1 MRGEISLNEKSVE
14 RKSGFTLYMNS
25 PKNKRWRFWLVAGYL
40 LLLGSSHLVRRY
52 TPAETPLTEGKQLAH
67 LSAIDNA
74 RQTDRPI
81 QLAYRE
87 FFPAGRDSLPV
98 LVLLHGSPMGS
109 ECFDDLGPAL
119 GKNYRVIVPDLPGF
133 GASTAAVPDYS
144 VRAQAHYV
152 FQLMQHLQIA
162 PAHVVAY
169 SMGGGV
175 AINMAEIAPE
185 KISSLI
191 MLSAIGVQ
199 ELELLGDYQLN
210 HAVHGVQ
217 LGLLWFLQEA
227 FPHFGGMDRTML
239 NTRYGRNFYDTDQRP
254 LRQYLLK
261 YKNPMLILHGVHDE
275 LVPLAV
281 ATEHHRLVPQ
291 SELKTY
297 QSGHGLAFVRWQWI
311 VPDIQRFVGEVESGQ
326 APTRMTA
333 DHERIAAA
341 RLPFAQ
347 KQSPFKSGIGL
358 FVLMLSIAAA
368 TLASEDLTC
377 IGAGLMAAR
386 GAIDFFPATLACF
399 LGIYF
404 GDLLL
409 FWAGRVFGRPAVRHA
424 PLKWFIS
431 ADDLQRSTAWFNQ
444 RGAKMILL
452 SRFLPGSRLPTYFA
466 AGVLHTH
473 FWSFSF
479 FFLLASLLWTPLL
492 VGVAMLVGEKAFAL
506 MTAYKKYALSIG
518 LASLVAIYA
527 FFKIAIPLFNY
538 KGRRLLLSSWRRL
551 VRWEFWP
558 LWVFYPPIILYILY
572 LGLKHRSLTLFTAAN
587 PAIPESG
594 FIGESK
600 AAILEGL
607 SGANGFVARHIL
619 IEQNLP
625 VAARLQQVREFMRAN
640 NLTLPIVIKPDKGQR
655 GAGVLFARTELQL
668 EEYLAGIHFDVIVQ
682 EYVAGNEFGIFY
694 IRYPNAQKGFIYSI
708 TDKRLISVTGDG
720 KRALEELILADD
732 RAVCMAR
739 LHLQKHE
746 PDLYNIPA
754 SGEEV
759 KLVEVGTHCRGAMF
773 LDGEFIKTPELEAR
787 LDAISKRYKGFY
799 FGRYD
804 IRTSSIDDI
813 KNGIGFKI
821 VELNGVTSEAT
832 HIYDP
837 KNSLWC
843 GYRVLMQQWRLAFE
857 IGKQN
862 RRAGVEPASL
872 KRLAGLLLKK

>member
-1 MRGEISLNEKSVE
+1 
-14 RKSGFTLYMNS
+14 MN
-25 PKNKRWRFWLVAGYL
+25 PKKNKRWCVWLLAGYL
-40 LLLGSSHLVRRY
+40 ILLGVSHVARRN
-52 TPAETPLTEGKQLAH
+52 TPAETPLTNDQQLAH
-67 LSAIDNA
+67 LAAVDSA
-74 RQTDRPI
+74 RQTGGQI
-81 QLAYRE
+81 QLAWRE
-87 FFPAGRDSLPV
+87 FSPTRKDSLPV
-98 LVLLHGSPMGS
+98 LILLHGSPMGS
-109 ECFDDLGPAL
+109 ESFDDLGPVL
-119 GKNYRVIVPDLPGF
+119 GKNFRVLVPDLPGF
-133 GASTAAVPDYS
+133 GASAAFIPDYS
-144 VRAQAHYV
+144 VRAHAHYV
-152 FQLMQHLQIA
+152 LQLMQHLQIA

-175 AINMAEIAPE
+175 ALNMAALAPDQVA
-185 KISSLI
+185 SLI

-199 ELELLGDYQLN
+199 ELELLGDYHLN

-227 FPHFGGMDRTML
+227 FPHFGAMDRSML
-239 NTRYGRNFYDTDQRP
+239 NTRYARNFYDTDQRP
-254 LRQYLLK
+254 LREYLLN
-261 YKNPMLILHGVHDE
+261 YKSPMLILHGVHDE
-275 LVPLAV
+275 LVPFAV

-291 SELKTY
+291 SKLKTY
-297 QSGHGLAFVRWQWI
+297 QGGHGLAFVRWQWI
-311 VPDIQRFVGEVESGQ
+311 APDIQRFVGEVESGK
-326 APTRMTA
+326 APTRTTA

-341 RLPFAQ
+341 QLLFEQ

-368 TLASEDLTC
+368 TLVSEDLTC
-377 IGAGLMAAR
+377 IGAGLLVAR
-386 GAIDFFPATLACF
+386 GAIAFIPATLACF

-409 FWAGRVFGRPAVRHA
+409 FWAGRVLGRAAIRHV

-431 ADDLQRSTAWFNQ
+431 ADDLQRSTEWVNR
-444 RGAKMILL
+444 RGAKIILL

-473 FWSFSF
+473 FWNFSL

-492 VGVAMLVGEKAFAL
+492 VGIAMLVGEKALAL
-506 MTAYKKYALSIG
+506 MTAYKKYALIIG

-527 FFKIAIPLFNY
+527 FFKIVIPLFNY

-558 LWVFYPPIILYILY
+558 LWAFYPPIILYILY
-572 LGLKHRSLTLFTAAN
+572 LGLKHRSLTLFTTAN

-594 FIGESK
+594 FVGESK
-600 AAILEGL
+600 AAILDGL

-619 IEQNLP
+619 IGENAP
-625 VAARLQQVREFMRAN
+625 VEARLQQVREFMRAH
-640 NLTLPIVIKPDKGQR
+640 NLELPIVIKPDKGQR
-655 GAGVLFARTELQL
+655 GAGVLFARTEQQL
-668 EEYLAGIHFDVIVQ
+668 EAHLTNIAFDVIVQ

-694 IRYPNAQKGFIYSI
+694 IRYPLAEKGFIYSI
-708 TDKRLISVTGDG
+708 TDKRLISVVGDG
-720 KRALEELILADD
+720 KRTLEELILADD

-739 LHLQKHE
+739 FHLQKHE

-754 SGEEV
+754 NGEEV
-759 KLVEVGTHCRGAMF
+759 KLVDVGTHCRGAMF
-773 LDGEFIKTPELEAR
+773 LDGAFINTPELEAR
-787 LDAISKRYKGFY
+787 IDAISKSLKGFY

-804 IRTSSIDDI
+804 IRTPSIVDI
-813 KNGIGFKI
+813 KNGAGFKI

-837 KNSLWC
+837 KNSLWY
-843 GYRVLMQQWRLAFE
+843 GYRVLMKQWGMAFE

-862 RRAGVEPASL
+862 YEAGVAPASMA
-872 KRLAGLLLKK
+872 RLLRLLFKQDERQ